1 MFLVT
6 GATGTVGRA
15 VVGQLLDAGLPV
27 RAITRNPGTAGLPA
41 GVEVVR
47 ADLSDPASLTSALAG
62 VRRVFLATAGPEIPT
77 HDANLATAATAAGI
91 DAIVKLSSGRAGD
104 DAATDPIPSWHR
116 AGEQAVIDSGVDWT
130 MVRPMGFMS
139 NALHWTHGIRQSDTV
154 RAPFGQGRIAVVDPL
169 DIAAVA
175 VRALT
180 EPGHAGEVYT
190 LTGPQ
195 ALSPGEQT
203 ETLAQLVGRAAEVR
217 GDLRRAGPRG
227 PAALRGRS
235 RNGKGHHGFAGHRA
249 GVVHLGGAPDGGGR
263 DGPVT
268 AHLRGVGGRQ
278 PCGIRLRIRA
288 GIRHPNTTKG
298 AVVAIDC
305 SAFHFFR

>member
-203 ETLAQLVGRAAEVR
+203 ETLAQLVGRPLKFEEISAER
-217 GDLRRAGPRG
+217 ALEDLLRFGVDPEMARAIM
-227 PAALRGRS
+227 ALRATALESFTSVVHPTVADVTGRS
-235 RNGKGHHGFAGHRA
+235 PRTFEEWAADNRA
-249 GVVHLGGAPDGGGR
+249 EFV
-263 DGPVT
+263 
-268 AHLRGVGGRQ
+268 
-278 PCGIRLRIRA
+278 
-288 GIRHPNTTKG
+288 
-298 AVVAIDC
+298 
-305 SAFHFFR
+305 SE